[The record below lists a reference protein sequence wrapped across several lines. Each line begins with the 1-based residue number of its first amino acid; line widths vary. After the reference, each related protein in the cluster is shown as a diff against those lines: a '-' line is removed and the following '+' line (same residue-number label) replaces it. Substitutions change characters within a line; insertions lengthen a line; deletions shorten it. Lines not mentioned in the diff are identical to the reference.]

1 MKMVFRQVLLLV
13 IVCVCQSGM
22 GSLVLANQGQ
32 AMLIQDA
39 AAVPSGPVKP
49 SQAFHFA
56 YQDYLKGHYDL
67 ALTEFEKFISDFPN
81 SSMAPKAYY
90 YMGECYEEQNNLKE
104 AARALTT
111 LLEQHETSRQVP
123 TALFKLG
130 KVMEK
135 AGHPEKAKAYWNKLI
150 RDHRGSPEAKLA
162 KRSLDRIP

>member
-1 MKMVFRQVLLLV
+1 MKMVFRQVVWLL
-13 IVCVCQSGM
+13 IVCVCLLGM
-22 GSLVLANQGQ
+22 GSLVLANQGKV
-32 AMLIQDA
+32 MLIQDA
-39 AAVPSGPVKP
+39 AAVASGPVTP

-67 ALTEFEKFISDFPN
+67 ALTEFEKFISDFPK

-123 TALFKLG
+123 AALFKLG

-135 AGHPEKAKAYWNKLI
+135 AGHPEKAKAYWSKLMK
-150 RDHRGSPEAKLA
+150 DHRGSPEAKLA
-162 KRSLDRIP
+162 KRSFDRIP